1 MRPMSCAP
9 ALLGGLFLALGAVP
23 AAAQV
28 DSREGIALQNQI
40 LELRREMQGLERGGA
55 GQEAPYRPTPQ
66 AAPPAPGSGD
76 LIAQLLDRVSQLED
90 RTRSLRGRVDQLQ
103 NQVAQQQQD
112 FAKQIGDLSFR
123 QQQGATASPASPPF
137 PGLAPA
143 PVAGGAPAGASP
155 GASGASPGA
164 SGAVP
169 AASAPAVVHRTP
181 ELSIHDASAALGR
194 RDYPGAEAAAREV
207 LSRPGSPRSVDA
219 QYILA
224 QAESGEH
231 NNQQAAV
238 DYYDAYNRAPRAA
251 RASEALLGVAN
262 SLLALGDR
270 KSACQAL
277 DKLRSEFPSPRSD
290 VREGVAAARRSGGC
304 RG

>member
-1 MRPMSCAP
+1 MRRLGSCASVLLLAA
-9 ALLGGLFLALGAVP
+9 ALRPGP

-40 LELRREMQGLERGGA
+40 LELRREMQDLERGG
-55 GQEAPYRPTPQ
+55 GQGGGGQGAAMRPVPQ
-66 AAPPAPGSGD
+66 AAPASGD
-76 LIAQLLDRVSQLED
+76 LTAQLLDRVSQLED

-112 FAKQIGDLSFR
+112 FAKQLGDLSFR
-123 QQQGATASPASPPF
+123 QQQSGAAPAAPPF

-143 PVAGGAPAGASP
+143 SGGAPASAGGS
-155 GASGASPGA
+155 SGGPA
-164 SGAVP
+164 P
-169 AASAPAVVHRTP
+169 AASAPAAVHRTP
-181 ELSIHDASAALGR
+181 ELAIHDASAALGR

-238 DYYDAYNRAPRAA
+238 DYYDAYNRAPKAA

-262 SLLALGDR
+262 SLLALGDKR
-270 KSACQAL
+270 SACQAL
-277 DKLRSEFPSPRSD
+277 DKLRSEFPSPRAD
-290 VREGVAAARRSGGC
+290 VREGVAAARRGGGC

>member
-1 MRPMSCAP
+1 MRRLVSCASVLLLAA
-9 ALLGGLFLALGAVP
+9 ALRPVP

-40 LELRREMQGLERGGA
+40 LELRREMQDLERGGQGGG
-55 GQEAPYRPTPQ
+55 GQGAVMRPVPQ
-66 AAPPAPGSGD
+66 AAPASGD
-76 LIAQLLDRVSQLED
+76 LTAQLLERVSQLED

-103 NQVAQQQQD
+103 NQVAQQQQE
-112 FAKQIGDLSFR
+112 FAKQLGDLSFR
-123 QQQGATASPASPPF
+123 QQQAGTSAPAAPPF

-143 PVAGGAPAGASP
+143 SGGAPVSAGASSA
-155 GASGASPGA
+155 GASSG
-164 SGAVP
+164 GAVP
-169 AASAPAVVHRTP
+169 AASAPAAVHRTP

-207 LSRPGSPRSVDA
+207 LSRPGSPRAVDA

-224 QAESGEH
+224 QAEAGEH

-238 DYYDAYNRAPRAA
+238 DYYDAYNRAPKAA

-262 SLLALGDR
+262 SLLALGDKR
-270 KSACQAL
+270 SACQAL
-277 DKLRSEFPSPRSD
+277 DKLRSEFPSPRAD
-290 VREGVAAARRSGGC
+290 VREGVAAARRGGGC

>member
-1 MRPMSCAP
+1 MRPRSCAP
-9 ALLGGLFLALGAVP
+9 ALLGGLLLALGAVP
-23 AAAQV
+23 AAAQI

-40 LELRREMQGLERGGA
+40 LELRRELQDVQRGGG
-55 GQEAPYRPTPQ
+55 GQPEPYRPAQQAPQ
-66 AAPPAPGSGD
+66 SAPGSGE
-76 LIAQLLDRVSQLED
+76 LVAQLLDRVSQLED
-90 RTRSLRGRVDQLQ
+90 RTRTLRGRVDQLQ
-103 NQVAQQQQD
+103 NQVTQQQQD
-112 FAKQIGDLSFR
+112 FAKQLGDLSFR
-123 QQQGATASPASPPF
+123 QQQAGPASAAPPF

-143 PVAGGAPAGASP
+143 PAAGEAAASSGAPAS
-155 GASGASPGA
+155 SGA
-164 SGAVP
+164 
-169 AASAPAVVHRTP
+169 AASAPAVAHRTP
-181 ELSIHDASAALGR
+181 ELAIHDASAALGR

-207 LSRPGSPRSVDA
+207 LSRPGSPRAVDA

-251 RASEALLGVAN
+251 RASEALLGVAT

-277 DKLRSEFPSPRSD
+277 DKLRSEFPSPRAE

>member
-1 MRPMSCAP
+1 MRRLVSCASVLLLAA
-9 ALLGGLFLALGAVP
+9 ALRPVP

-40 LELRREMQGLERGGA
+40 LELRREMQDLERGG
-55 GQEAPYRPTPQ
+55 GQGGGGQGAAMRPVPQ
-66 AAPPAPGSGD
+66 AAPASGE
-76 LIAQLLDRVSQLED
+76 LTAQLLDRVSQLED

-112 FAKQIGDLSFR
+112 FAKQLGDLSFR
-123 QQQGATASPASPPF
+123 QQQPGAAPAAPPF

-143 PVAGGAPAGASP
+143 PGGAPASGGAS
-155 GASGASPGA
+155 SGGPA
-164 SGAVP
+164 P
-169 AASAPAVVHRTP
+169 AASAPAAVHRTP
-181 ELSIHDASAALGR
+181 ELAIHDASAALGR

-238 DYYDAYNRAPRAA
+238 DYYDAYNRAPKAA

-262 SLLALGDR
+262 SLLALGDKR
-270 KSACQAL
+270 SACQAL
-277 DKLRSEFPSPRSD
+277 DKLRSEFPSPRAD
-290 VREGVAAARRSGGC
+290 VREGVAAARRGGGC

>member
-1 MRPMSCAP
+1 MRRLVCCASVLVLAA
-9 ALLGGLFLALGAVP
+9 ALRPVP

-40 LELRREMQGLERGGA
+40 LELRREMQDLERGG
-55 GQEAPYRPTPQ
+55 GQGGGGQAAVVRPVPQ
-66 AAPPAPGSGD
+66 AAPASGE
-76 LIAQLLDRVSQLED
+76 LTAQLLDRVSQLED

-112 FAKQIGDLSFR
+112 FAKQLGDLSFR
-123 QQQGATASPASPPF
+123 QQQSGAAPPPPPF

-143 PVAGGAPAGASP
+143 SGGAGAPASAGASSG
-155 GASGASPGA
+155 GAS
-164 SGAVP
+164 SGGPVP
-169 AASAPAVVHRTP
+169 AASAPAAVHRTP

-194 RDYPGAEAAAREV
+194 RDYPGAETAAREV

-224 QAESGEH
+224 QAEAGEH

-238 DYYDAYNRAPRAA
+238 DYYDAYNRAPKAA

-270 KSACQAL
+270 RSACQAL
-277 DKLRSEFPSPRSD
+277 DKLRSEFPSPRAD
-290 VREGVAAARRSGGC
+290 VREGVATARRGGGC
-304 RG
+304 HG

>member
-1 MRPMSCAP
+1 MRRLVSCASVLLLAA
-9 ALLGGLFLALGAVP
+9 ALRPVP

-40 LELRREMQGLERGGA
+40 LELRREMQDLERGG
-55 GQEAPYRPTPQ
+55 GQGGGGQGAAMRPVPQ
-66 AAPPAPGSGD
+66 AAPASGE
-76 LIAQLLDRVSQLED
+76 LTAQLLDRVSQLED

-112 FAKQIGDLSFR
+112 FAKQLGDLSFR
-123 QQQGATASPASPPF
+123 QQQSGAAPTAPPF

-143 PVAGGAPAGASP
+143 SGGAGAPASAGAPSG
-155 GASGASPGA
+155 GASGGLA
-164 SGAVP
+164 P
-169 AASAPAVVHRTP
+169 AASAPAAVHRTP
-181 ELSIHDASAALGR
+181 ELAIHDASAALGR

-238 DYYDAYNRAPRAA
+238 DYYDAYNRAPKAA

-262 SLLALGDR
+262 SLLALGDKR
-270 KSACQAL
+270 SACQAL
-277 DKLRSEFPSPRSD
+277 DKLRSEFPSPRAD
-290 VREGVAAARRSGGC
+290 VREGVATARRGGGC